1 MSAASRYWTLVRIDA
16 AGKRKIEEIA
26 QAKAFFLASF
36 PEFMPRSEVPDAL
49 IQRQLLHWMR
59 EAKGQTDTNKR
70 FLSERCLQ
78 CFISSQIDRVCQKLA
93 TQFGA
98 EHGFTCGDLL
108 PFVLDDD
115 GTTTPA
121 STSYQSLLREIVQSF
136 DPEQSSLATW
146 TTRRVKHHKELNAFL
161 LEHGVYLVSDWA
173 ILNDTSPKQLQR
185 IFSEFHHLTPIEIQ
199 QAKQLLES
207 YHAVYRAQRLKQRQA
222 GIKGQCLPPTTEQL
236 HKMGMSLST
245 QTSKRLT
252 PETLMTQLQEMAS
265 RLREYRIYVRG
276 GSLPTESLDVTTDTG
291 TLTERIPSLDFADNQ
306 DTPDEQT
313 EFLSFYRQQFLTCL
327 DQAVAQVTDE
337 RVKHLQ
343 RKDAQKAQKFLTAL
357 QLFHCQE
364 RSMTEIAPE
373 VNLQAQFHVSRLLQ
387 LKSFRADVQQQL
399 LVRLRDLCFAA
410 ALRYRVF
417 DQAKAYTEP
426 ERLQTLNQQIEE
438 ALDEQITQVIQEA
451 ARSASTATT
460 AKNQTT
466 TSLFAERLCRHLD
479 TRRNSP

>member
-1 MSAASRYWTLVRIDA
+1 MSAASKYWTLVRIDA

-26 QAKAFFLASF
+26 AVKGFFLSSF
-36 PEFMPRSEVPDAL
+36 PEFTAQSEVPDAL

-59 EAKGQTDTNKR
+59 EASEESTQAPNRR
-70 FLSERCLQ
+70 FLAERCLQ
-78 CFISSQIDRVCQKLA
+78 CFISSQIERVCQQLA
-93 TQFGA
+93 IQFGA
-98 EHGFTCGDLL
+98 KHGFTCSDLL

-115 GTTTPA
+115 GRRQPTEGTTLVDTL
-121 STSYQSLLREIVQSF
+121 YQSLVREILQSF
-136 DPEQSSLATW
+136 DPEQSTLATW

-291 TLTERIPSLDFADNQ
+291 TLAERIPSLDFADNR

-313 EFLSFYRQQFLTCL
+313 EFLNFYRQQFLTCL
-327 DQAVAQVTDE
+327 DQAIAQVTSE
-337 RVKHLQ
+337 RVKRLQ

-357 QLFHCQE
+357 QLFHCQG
-364 RSMTEIAPE
+364 RSMGEIAQL
-373 VNLQAQFHVSRLLQ
+373 VSLQAQFQVTRLLK
-387 LKSFRADVQQQL
+387 LKSLRADVRQL
-399 LVRLRDLCFAA
+399 LLVQLRE
-410 ALRYRVF
+410 YRVF
-417 DQAKAYTEP
+417 DQAKAYTNP
-426 ERLQTLNQQIEE
+426 ERLETLQKIEE
-438 ALDEQITQVIQEA
+438 ALDEQITAVIQEA
-451 ARSASTATT
+451 VIEASTANT
-460 AKNQTT
+460 AKNQITS
-466 TSLFAERLCRHLD
+466 SLFAQRLCRHLD
-479 TRRNSP
+479 SMSNQP